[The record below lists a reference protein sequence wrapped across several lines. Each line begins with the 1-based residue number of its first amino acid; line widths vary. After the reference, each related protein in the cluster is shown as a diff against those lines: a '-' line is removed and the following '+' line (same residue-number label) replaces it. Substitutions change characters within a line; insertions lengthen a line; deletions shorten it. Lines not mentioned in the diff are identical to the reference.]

1 MEIVYRL
8 KTDNVYD
15 EEGFLHTVYGIEA
28 LNGESRIVASIS
40 DVFFDKAK
48 ATEFI
53 TLCNALKLSLIH
65 LPEVIEDILE
75 RE

>member
-1 MEIVYRL
+1 MEIVYRM
-8 KTDNVYD
+8 KTDTVYD

-28 LNGESRIVASIS
+28 LNAENLIVASVA
-40 DVFFDKAK
+40 DVFFDKVK

-53 TLCNALKLSLIH
+53 ALCNDLRLSLIH

-75 RE
+75 

>member
-1 MEIVYRL
+1 MEIIYRL
-8 KTDNVYD
+8 KTDKVYD

-28 LNGESRIVASIS
+28 LNAENLIVASVA

-75 RE
+75 